1 MVVVKCKVNK
11 NKTELDSQHRMTLE
25 HSAAQIESLGVD
37 NTVFCQVNNF
47 KNYYNIFFLITH
59 DVKKIKKQIQN
70 KQTRTKRNKTK
81 TLYWC
86 KKLQMYGRSSYIFF
100 LPKVSV

>member
-47 KNYYNIFFLITH
+47 KNYYNIFC
-59 DVKKIKKQIQN
+59 DNSRCKKNKKANTKQAN
-70 KQTRTKRNKTK
+70 KNKTK
-81 TLYWC
+81 QNKNPIL
-86 KKLQMYGRSSYIFF
+86 
-100 LPKVSV
+100 V